1 MRTISLLF
9 HDVYVADPC
18 ESGFQSEGAD
28 RYKLPLRDLEAQLGG
43 LARLRPDTPHLIG
56 KLTDTVPAGEAPYL
70 LTVDD
75 GGVSY
80 YTLLADRFETRGWR
94 GHCFVST
101 GAIGTRGFLSA
112 SQIRELDARGHVIG
126 SHSVSHPPRFN
137 TCDRN
142 RLRRE
147 WSHSRKILED
157 LLGREV
163 TVASVPGG
171 SYSRLV
177 GQTAREAGF
186 RVLFTSDPTT
196 TSRDQDGMLVIGRF
210 TIRRRH
216 PANRAARLVGRTPW
230 TRYGEWASW
239 NAKGLIRPILGPL
252 YVRAADWMLREPQRT
267 HQCQR
272 S

>member
-1 MRTISLLF
+1 
-9 HDVYVADPC
+9 
-18 ESGFQSEGAD
+18 
-28 RYKLPLRDLEAQLGG
+28 
-43 LARLRPDTPHLIG
+43 
-56 KLTDTVPAGEAPYL
+56 
-70 LTVDD
+70 
-75 GGVSY
+75 
-80 YTLLADRFETRGWR
+80 
-94 GHCFVST
+94 VST
-101 GAIGTRGFLSA
+101 GAIGTRGFLTA

-137 TCDRN
+137 ACDVD
-142 RLRRE
+142 RLRSE
-147 WSHSRKILED
+147 WSHSRTVLED

-163 TVASVPGG
+163 TAASVPGG

-196 TSRDQDGMLVIGRF
+196 TPRNQDGLLVVGRF
-210 TIRRRH
+210 TVRHRH
-216 PANRAARLVGRTPW
+216 PAERAARLVRRAPW

-239 NAKGLIRPILGPL
+239 HAKGLIRPLLGPL
-252 YVRAADWMLREPQRT
+252 YVRVADWMLREPQRM